1 MLADDLAAHG
11 IQYGSA
17 VYEDAYITDFFAGER
32 VMLTSTGKVRI
43 AAYDEAAAR
52 NAASAVRA
60 IRQPCAQGR
69 RGRVLVHRRSPQSL
83 TQTGPADVVFAH
95 AT

>member
-1 MLADDLAAHG
+1 VGEYRATPPPNEHRVLADDLAARG

-17 VYEDAYITDFFAGER
+17 IYEDAYITDFFAGER

-52 NAASAVRA
+52 NPGSAVRA
-60 IRQPCAQGR
+60 IRQPCGQGR
-69 RGRVLVHRRSPQSL
+69 RVASWCIVDPLNR
-83 TQTGPADVVFAH
+83 
-95 AT
+95 